1 MSRWDMRPK
10 LSRRLFLALAG
21 GAMVGPRVCWAAP
34 DAPSLLDHILLGC
47 SDLNN
52 GISFVEKHL
61 GVRAALGGVHPGAG
75 TKNALLSLGER
86 RYLEIIAPD
95 PAQQDA
101 NDPRIPTLRKL
112 SEPRLVGWAAH
123 PGDLDQFAAH
133 LRNAGI
139 AFEGPTPGSRKRL
152 DGRVLHWRTLNLKEN
167 PNSLLPFFIEWSADS
182 LHPSADA
189 PKGLRLVR
197 LGVLTPDPEGL
208 AKFANLLS
216 MDISVS
222 RGDGPMLQA
231 TFSGPRGEL
240 TITS

>member
-1 MSRWDMRPK
+1 MQPT

-21 GAMVGPRVCWAAP
+21 AAMVGPRVCWAAP
-34 DAPSLLDHILLGC
+34 DVPSLLDHILLGC

-52 GISFVEKHL
+52 GTSFVEKHL

-75 TKNALLSLGER
+75 TQNALLSLGER

-112 SEPRLVGWAAH
+112 SEPRLIGWAAH
-123 PGDLDQFAAH
+123 PRNLEQFAAH

-167 PNSLLPFFIEWSADS
+167 PNNLLPFFIEWSADS

-189 PKGLRLVR
+189 PKGIGLMR
-197 LGVLTPDPEGL
+197 LGALTPDPDGV
-208 AKFANLLS
+208 AKTASVLS
-216 MDISVS
+216 VDLSVS
-222 RGDGPMLQA
+222 RGDRPMLQA
-231 TFSGPRGEL
+231 TISGPQGEL

>member
-101 NDPRIPTLRKL
+101 NDPR
-112 SEPRLVGWAAH
+112 
-123 PGDLDQFAAH
+123 
-133 LRNAGI
+133 
-139 AFEGPTPGSRKRL
+139 
-152 DGRVLHWRTLNLKEN
+152 
-167 PNSLLPFFIEWSADS
+167 
-182 LHPSADA
+182 
-189 PKGLRLVR
+189 
-197 LGVLTPDPEGL
+197 
-208 AKFANLLS
+208 
-216 MDISVS
+216 
-222 RGDGPMLQA
+222 
-231 TFSGPRGEL
+231 
-240 TITS
+240 